1 MSLASVSVVHFSY
14 SGRWVAAG
22 LATVALLALAGCGDE
37 SSDGTAP
44 TITSPSPT
52 SPSTPETSETTET
65 TEPGT
70 ATTEPPAP
78 GGLAGTLLPA
88 TELPQLNAELA
99 WRKTA
104 TRRTESDPPRW
115 VCQQFPL
122 VSNGA
127 VTAVERTY
135 DAQGGPT
142 AAQVVGRF
150 ADRRSAERGF
160 AVLLANAEDCA
171 EQLRRLD
178 REPTGSVD
186 PLTPL
191 PVDGGQGAWGV
202 LFSGP
207 VPDNRFDAYIDA
219 VAVVQVDELVA
230 VTSMSSIG
238 QDYNY
243 EPGQTP
249 PELAIPL
256 VATALRGG

>member
-1 MSLASVSVVHFSY
+1 MHPSY
-14 SGRWVAAG
+14 LSSWVAG
-22 LATVALLALAGCGDE
+22 LAAMTLLALAGCGDE

-44 TITSPSPT
+44 TITSASPT
-52 SPSTPETSETTET
+52 TPSTTTTTQPSAETETGTET
-65 TEPGT
+65 T
-70 ATTEPPAP
+70 ATEPPVP
-78 GGLAGTLLPA
+78 GGLVGTLLPA
-88 TELPQLNAELA
+88 TELPPLNAELA
-99 WRKTA
+99 WREMA
-104 TRRTESDPPRW
+104 TRRTESEPPRW

-135 DAQGGPT
+135 NARGGPT

-171 EQLRRLD
+171 EQLRRLG
-178 REPTGSVD
+178 REPAGSVD
-186 PLTPL
+186 ALTPV
-191 PVDGGQGAWGV
+191 PVDGGQAAWGV